1 MPRGGY
7 LISKRRWKWLL
18 LWTILVL
25 VAVYLVRSELRSS
38 GFRWA
43 LFVSTLAHLDL
54 RWFAGACL
62 FGLAG
67 YYGRALRWLVLLR
80 PMRPHPSQWNVF
92 SATIIG
98 FMSTIFLGRPGEF
111 VRPYLIALKENVP
124 FSSQIAA
131 WVLER
136 IYDLLISLAIFG
148 FALSQLG
155 KLEDV
160 GPALGWVL
168 AVGGWVV
175 WISSALCL
183 LLLIGIRSYSDR
195 VRRRLLDALGFLSEH
210 HLGRARHFIETLIQ
224 GAESIRSV
232 HSILL
237 LVLYT
242 IIEWILVAFCYL
254 CLTRSFPVTMHFTIV
269 DVLILMGFV
278 SFGTIVQIPGV
289 GGGVQVV
296 AVLVLTKIFKLPLET
311 ASSFAVI
318 LWASTLV
325 VLVPL
330 GLALALHDGLGW
342 RKLRQLEREA
352 AP

>member
-1 MPRGGY
+1 M
-7 LISKRRWKWLL
+7 LL
-18 LWTILVL
+18 GIILVL
-25 VAVYLVRSELRSS
+25 VAIYLLRSELRRS

-43 LFVSTLAHLDL
+43 LFVSSLSHLDA
-54 RWFAGACL
+54 RWFVGSCL

-98 FMSTIFLGRPGEF
+98 FMSTAVLGRPGEF
-111 VRPYLIALKENVP
+111 IRPYLIALKENVP

-160 GPALGWVL
+160 GPALSWVL
-168 AVGGWVV
+168 AVGGWAVG
-175 WISSALCL
+175 ILSAFCL

-195 VRRRLLDALGFLSEH
+195 IRGRLLDALGFLSEH
-210 HLGRARHFIETLIQ
+210 HLDRARRFIETLIQ
-224 GAESIRSV
+224 GAESMRSV
-232 HSILL
+232 HSVLL
-237 LVLYT
+237 LILYT

-254 CLTRSFPVTMHFTIV
+254 CLTRSFPPTMHFTIV

-278 SFGTIVQIPGV
+278 SFGSIVQIPGV

-296 AVLVLTKIFKLPLET
+296 AVLVLTKIFGLPVET
-311 ASSFAVI
+311 ATSFAVI
-318 LWASTLV
+318 LWASTFV
-325 VLVPL
+325 VIVPF
-330 GLALALHDGLGW
+330 GLALALHDGLSW

-352 AP
+352 AS